1 MDEMWNQFFSLKH
14 DKPRTLQLQIRQQL
28 IDAITNGLIGP
39 NEPLPSSRNLASAL
53 KVARNT
59 VIASYKELEFDGYIT
74 PKERRG
80 YFVNEQFYES
90 YTSSDNGQQNE
101 PQSPVWHDK
110 LITKKPSTQ
119 INIHNPE
126 NWQSLPYSFTIGQL
140 DKSLIPYYEWR
151 EVVRHSSTLPEIQ
164 KWNMDHVDSDDPSL
178 IKQIQSKVL
187 PKRGV
192 WANKDQILIT
202 SGSQNAIYMI
212 ASLLTK
218 QSTVVGMENPGYP
231 DVRNIFHSKTNNIT
245 PIRIDQEGIVV
256 KDISTNTDI
265 IFTTPSH
272 QYPTGVTMSMER
284 RHELLDFASENE
296 IVIIE
301 DDYEAEINF
310 QKKPHPSLKSL
321 DKNNNVIYVGS
332 FSKAF
337 APGLRLGY
345 MVGPESLIKEAKA
358 LRRLM
363 IRHIPAN
370 NQRSVALFIGLG
382 HYHNMFTKIQKTNK
396 ERWGLINE
404 KINNEPLLSCTPT
417 LGGSSFWIRIPKSID
432 SEKLSNKLL
441 SKGVAVRS
449 GKTHFLEEDAPS
461 NYLHLGYSA
470 IDTNKINKGMDIII
484 DEIKSM
490 MA

>member
-284 RHELLDFASENE
+284 RHELLDFASDNE

-404 KINNEPLLSCTPT
+404 KINIEPLLSCTPT

-490 MA
+490 TA